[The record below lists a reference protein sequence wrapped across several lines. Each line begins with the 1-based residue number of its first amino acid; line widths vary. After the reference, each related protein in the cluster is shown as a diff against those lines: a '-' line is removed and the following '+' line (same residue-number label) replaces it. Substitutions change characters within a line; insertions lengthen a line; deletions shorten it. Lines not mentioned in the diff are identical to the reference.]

1 MNIEYYTS
9 RLFDIGINAD
19 GSLHNPNGYPPET
32 VRAAVLAVDA
42 RRHERRS
49 QGAKRAALTRARR
62 HQRRIWQA
70 AKRIADRQEIG
81 DRSTCYICGRGL
93 VDTTSIKRG
102 IGPECWQDVFDQLE
116 ALAPQNKSE
125 PLPR

>member
-1 MNIEYYTS
+1 MSQYKWVRCPVGQGHPAPPGTMNIEYYTS

-49 QGAKRAALTRARR
+49 QAGSVNPRKATPKADLAGR
-62 HQRRIWQA
+62 
-70 AKRIADRQEIG
+70 KADRG
-81 DRSTCYICGRGL
+81 PARNW
-93 VDTTSIKRG
+93 
-102 IGPECWQDVFDQLE
+102 GPEHLLHLRPG
-116 ALAPQNKSE
+116 A
-125 PLPR
+125 R